1 MELRGETSMEELEP
15 TSTNWSGGND
25 GDDDGG
31 GDGGGGGGGGDGGY
45 NDDGGGVD
53 QPGHAGPREGRGRP
67 QEREPWEAS
76 DNIVDEETSCNL
88 M

>member
-15 TSTNWSGGND
+15 TSINWSGGNN

-31 GDGGGGGGGGDGGY
+31 GDCGGGGGDGGY
-45 NDDGGGVD
+45 NDDGGGVE
-53 QPGHAGPREGRGRP
+53 QPGHAGPREVRGRP
-67 QEREPWEAS
+67 HEREPWEAL